1 MQAAPSRRAPGH
13 ASWGTGA
20 GAGTKVGVIK
30 LLVESG
36 VPVDAVDADGYT
48 ALNFASYRLGKDTAR
63 GELHGED
70 SKTSSQ
76 SPAAATRASGE
87 PTPSRRTRDLEERQ
101 ESIATHL
108 ATRYDGLYRVTAVD
122 APPANGPKWWLLLGL
137 GASC

>member
-30 LLVESG
+30 LLVKSG
-36 VPVDAVDADGYT
+36 VSVDAVDADGYR
-48 ALNFASYRLGKDTAR
+48 ALNFASYRLVKDTAR
-63 GELHGED
+63 GELHGEG

-76 SPAAATRASGE
+76 SPPATRASGE
-87 PTPSRRTRDLEERQ
+87 PTPSRRKRDLEESQ

-122 APPANGPKWWLLLGL
+122 APPANRPRWWLLLGL